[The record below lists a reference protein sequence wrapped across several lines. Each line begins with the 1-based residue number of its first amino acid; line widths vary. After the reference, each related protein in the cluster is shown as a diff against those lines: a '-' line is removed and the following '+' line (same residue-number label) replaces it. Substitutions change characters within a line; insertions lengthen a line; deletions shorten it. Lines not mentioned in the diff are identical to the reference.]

1 MCFELCF
8 NMFYTGFYTHD
19 VFSVTDYVFS
29 VLHTTWKGDF
39 PMRYISGHVKKG
51 RKTYYYV
58 KDTQTGSFEK
68 SCTKYLKHK
77 ILQNRS
83 LNTVNRIAYTLS
95 YYMNF
100 LSEQGTHNDGCL
112 PTWNL
117 QTSQS
122 ISTTFWC
129 MWKMASTPALT
140 GKWKTTQQT
149 PICRQYLVSTISFTG
164 AGELPYLN
172 VLDDRNFSY
181 VSPVGTNVSATYT
194 AYDGYL
200 RSNEHQSRVATKE
213 DIELILSACKT
224 TVTGF

>member
-1 MCFELCF
+1 
-8 NMFYTGFYTHD
+8 
-19 VFSVTDYVFS
+19 
-29 VLHTTWKGDF
+29 
-39 PMRYISGHVKKG
+39 MRYISGHVKKG

-100 LSEQGTHNDGCL
+100 LSERELTMMDVANMKFTDQSEHFYDFLMYVKNGVHTGTYREVKNN
-112 PTWNL
+112 TANSYL
-117 QTSQS
+117 QAV
-122 ISTTFWC
+122 FGLYNFLHRC
-129 MWKMASTPALT
+129 
-140 GKWKTTQQT
+140 
-149 PICRQYLVSTISFTG
+149 
-164 AGELPYLN
+164 GELPYLN

-194 AYDGYL
+194 AYDGQ
-200 RSNEHQSRVATKE
+200 EVPMM
-213 DIELILSACKT
+213 
-224 TVTGF
+224 